1 MSAQTKIIVIK
12 AKEIIYTAIFVVL
25 GIILLLLLVHMFRG
39 DKQEDTRTAGTYI
52 PGVYSSTISLGEN
65 TLNVSVTVDSDTI
78 SGVRIENLDET
89 VTTMYP
95 LLEPALDEINR
106 QLPLVEHVDDIT
118 YSKEN
123 QYTYIILNQAIK
135 NALRQ
140 AEAN

>member
-12 AKEIIYTAIFVVL
+12 AKEIIYTAIFAVL
-25 GIILLLLLVHMFRG
+25 GIILLLLFFHMFRG
-39 DKQEDTRTAGTYI
+39 DKQEDTQTAGTYI

-78 SGVRIENLDET
+78 SCVRIENLDET

-95 LLEPALDEINR
+95 LLQPALDEINR

-140 AEAN
+140 AEAD